1 MSPKERKTKRWS
13 EVEPAPPK
21 TEEKPQIPYK
31 LNQICVD
38 VKIVEIRPE
47 NERCIGFV
55 YVKRDGNGAV
65 IKERTAKHGKVV
77 ILEPVWDEEVSYMTL
92 SDFEAFIEGRKK
104 CYTL

>member
-1 MSPKERKTKRWS
+1 MSSKPKKTKRWG
-13 EVEPAPPK
+13 EVESAPPK
-21 TEEKPQIPYK
+21 IEEKPQISYK

-38 VKIVEIRPE
+38 VKIVDIRPD

-55 YVKRDGNGAV
+55 YVRRDGTGTV

-77 ILEPVWDEEVSYMTL
+77 ILEPLWGEEVSYMTL